1 MADKKKGR
9 PSDFT
14 QEMADFICEALSEGK
29 SLRKICEPEDMPNR
43 AAVFRWLSKNEDFR
57 NQYARAKEEQAEALA
72 DDIIAIADQY
82 DTAKDTL
89 EPDLIQRAKLRIDSR
104 KWVAS
109 KLKPKKYG
117 DKIQTEVSGKDG
129 GPIESNVTI
138 DPTKLS
144 TQAMS
149 ELLNAATNKE

>member
-1 MADKKKGR
+1 MTDKLIGR
-9 PSDFT
+9 PSDYS
-14 QEMADFICEALSEGK
+14 QETADYICEKLCEGE
-29 SLRKICEPEDMPNR
+29 SLRAICLPDDMPNR
-43 AAVFRWLSKNEDFR
+43 STVFRWLSLHDDFS

-82 DTAKDTL
+82 DTAKDIL

-117 DKIQTEVSGKDG
+117 DKVQSEISGPDG
-129 GPIESNVTI
+129 GPLQLNFVS
-138 DPTKLS
+138 DDDKL
-144 TQAMS
+144 
-149 ELLNAATNKE
+149 

>member
-1 MADKKKGR
+1 
-9 PSDFT
+9 
-14 QEMADFICEALSEGK
+14 
-29 SLRKICEPEDMPNR
+29 MPNR
-43 AAVFRWLSKNEDFR
+43 AAVFRWLSKDEDFR
-57 NQYARAKEEQAEALA
+57 NQYAHAREEQAEALA

-82 DTAKDTL
+82 DTAKDAL

-144 TQAMS
+144 TQTMS